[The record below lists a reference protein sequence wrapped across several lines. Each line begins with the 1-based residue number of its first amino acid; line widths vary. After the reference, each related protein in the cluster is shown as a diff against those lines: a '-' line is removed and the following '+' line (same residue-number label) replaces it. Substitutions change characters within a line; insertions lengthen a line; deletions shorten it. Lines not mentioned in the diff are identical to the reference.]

1 MNTKVKLLSLLCLL
15 GVGLIFF
22 TAFPYNIEEAVD
34 QHFRIVVEWDT
45 EMTASVRYLRLPKK
59 SYANA
64 IAEIGFTDPLETYEA
79 IENGGVVVV
88 TRLKSGFSNK
98 RILHK
103 YIVFELTNQDG
114 NVQMIP
120 VAMTP
125 DILENRWIN
134 LDSKFAAG

>member
-64 IAEIGFTDPLETYEA
+64 IAEIGFTDPLETYEV
-79 IENGGVVVV
+79 IENGGVAVI

-103 YIVFELTNQDG
+103 YIAFELTNQDG

-134 LDSKFAAG
+134 LDSKLAAG

>member
-64 IAEIGFTDPLETYEA
+64 IAEIGFTCLLYTSPSPRD
-79 IENGGVVVV
+79 
-88 TRLKSGFSNK
+88 
-98 RILHK
+98 
-103 YIVFELTNQDG
+103 
-114 NVQMIP
+114 
-120 VAMTP
+120 
-125 DILENRWIN
+125 
-134 LDSKFAAG
+134 